1 MGMLDGLLGQIL
13 SGAAGQQR
21 GDDDALSGM
30 SGMGRAPGGMGGL
43 GGLESLLGGAAGGG
57 GMAGAAGAGGLM
69 GVLLQMLQQNG
80 GLGGLLSQ
88 FQQAGYGDQANSW
101 VSNGQN
107 QAISGD
113 ILSKVLGSGQLD
125 QIAQQLGMSRGQ
137 AADQMASALPD
148 VVNHMT
154 PQGSL
159 PSNGDDL
166 VSRALEMLNRGGR

>member
-13 SGAAGQQR
+13 SGAMTPGQADDR
-21 GDDDALSGM
+21 GLP
-30 SGMGRAPGGMGGL
+30 GMGGMARAPGGMGGM
-43 GGLESLLGGAAGGG
+43 GGLESMLGGAGGG
-57 GMAGAAGAGGLM
+57 SGMAGAAGAGGIM
-69 GVLLQMLQQNG
+69 AVLLQLLQQNG

-88 FQQAGYGDQANSW
+88 FQRAGYGDHANSW
-101 VSNGQN
+101 VSPGQN
-107 QAISGD
+107 MPINGD

-137 AADQMASALPD
+137 AADQVASALPD

-154 PQGSL
+154 PQGAV

-166 VSRALEMLNRGGR
+166 VNRALEILNRGR

>member
-1 MGMLDGLLGQIL
+1 
-13 SGAAGQQR
+13 
-21 GDDDALSGM
+21 
-30 SGMGRAPGGMGGL
+30 
-43 GGLESLLGGAAGGG
+43 
-57 GMAGAAGAGGLM
+57 MAGAAGAGGIM
-69 GVLLQMLQQNG
+69 AVLLQMLQQNG
-80 GLGGLLSQ
+80 GLGGLMSQ
-88 FQQAGYGDQANSW
+88 FQQAGYGDHANSW
-101 VSNGQN
+101 VSQGQN
-107 QAISGD
+107 QPINGD